1 MNSFKS
7 FLLFPILA
15 FSLGCSAQSQSRVD
29 GIKNAKN
36 VAVRIDGD
44 CDMCKARI
52 DKVGSV
58 KGEAT
63 VVWDTDAKTALVTF
77 DSTRTDLDAILQRV
91 AHAGYD
97 NERYLA
103 PKEAYEKLPGCCQ
116 YERTM
121 VHAPLKGTDAHAEH
135 TEHAK
140 VDAHADHGAMAMEQ
154 DKAPDHLAPV
164 YDAYFILKD
173 ALVAS
178 DAKAGKSAAQELGKA
193 LAAVDMGTLDHEV
206 HMVWMNV
213 MGPLA
218 DRTKAISTAKDVE
231 AQRKAFMQ
239 LTDPMAQL
247 AKAAP
252 LSVPIYRDHCPMYE
266 GGADWLSTEKP
277 IKNPFYG
284 SMMMTCG
291 SVKETIAK

>member
-1 MNSFKS
+1 MRTIS
-7 FLLFPILA
+7 FLHALPILLLSTSCA
-15 FSLGCSAQSQSRVD
+15 GQM
-29 GIKNAKN
+29 KNMHTET
-36 VAVRIDGD
+36 VRIDGD

-58 KGEAT
+58 KGEAE
-63 VVWDTDAKTALVTF
+63 VDWDTDAKRARVTF
-77 DSTRTDLDAILQRV
+77 DSTRTDLDAILQRI

-97 NERYLA
+97 SERFLA
-103 PKEAYEKLPGCCQ
+103 PKEAYDKLPGCCQ

-121 VHAPLKGTDAHAEH
+121 VHAPLKGTDVHADHAH
-135 TEHAK
+135 TQG
-140 VDAHADHGAMAMEQ
+140 DAHADHGAMAMEQ

-164 YDAYFILKD
+164 YEAYFILKN

-178 DAKAGKSAAQELGKA
+178 DAKAGTSAAQELGKA

-213 MGPLA
+213 KGPLA
-218 DRTKAISTAKDVE
+218 DQTKAIATAKDLE
-231 AQRKAFMQ
+231 SQRKAFMK
-239 LTDPMAQL
+239 LTDPMALL

-266 GGADWLSTEKP
+266 GGADWLSQEKA

-284 SMMMTCG
+284 VQMMTCG
-291 SVKETIAK
+291 SVKETIVK